1 MIYSKMAIFLNAKD
15 SIMSFQLSFFPIS
28 ADDVIKVDEGKLHL
42 ADYEHPQEATL
53 DFYTQDF
60 IDLVMSEMLPL
71 SVLMTEGDE
80 RYSEQI
86 DGGIYYSTGAID
98 EIVHAFNETDLNK
111 LADMLD
117 GNHDHCIAT
126 LTEVK
131 NLFSQAQ
138 VHNQVIIGFF

>member
-1 MIYSKMAIFLNAKD
+1 
-15 SIMSFQLSFFPIS
+15 MSFQLSFFPIS
-28 ADDVIKVDEGKLHL
+28 ADGKPHL

-117 GNHDHCIAT
+117 GNHDHCVAT

-138 VHNQVIIGFF
+138 AHNQVIIGFF